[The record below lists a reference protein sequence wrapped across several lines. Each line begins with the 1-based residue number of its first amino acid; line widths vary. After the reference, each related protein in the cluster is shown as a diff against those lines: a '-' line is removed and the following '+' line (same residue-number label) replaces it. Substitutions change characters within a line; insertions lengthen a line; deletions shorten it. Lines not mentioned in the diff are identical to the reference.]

1 MMLNISCQER
11 SVSVTVDVEPT
22 FLGLGPYHL
31 VVGMNNRAWIYS
43 LTDDSATLLRDRD
56 YLGTVTSVHVS
67 ADYLAVLYEG
77 KIQLHLV
84 RVGYSCTW

>member
-1 MMLNISCQER
+1 M
-11 SVSVTVDVEPT
+11 TVDVEPT

-31 VVGMNNRAWIYS
+31 VVGMNNRAWIYTLS
-43 LTDDSATLLRDRD
+43 DDSATLLRDRD
-56 YLGTVTSVHVS
+56 YLGTVDSVYVS

-84 RVGYSCTW
+84 SGGWKG